1 MRNPRSIVA
10 RGFIGDRGSRS
21 GLPLPLL
28 WEGKAARTQCRG
40 PDRAGADP
48 PECSSAD
55 SVIVADGFSCRH
67 QIADG
72 AQREAV
78 HVCEV
83 IAKALG
89 V

>member
-1 MRNPRSIVA
+1 MA
-10 RGFIGDRGSRS
+10 GSFGYDAS
-21 GLPLPLL
+21 HYDISMSMAQAKLLPKVR
-28 WEGKAARTQCRG
+28 EA
-40 PDRAGADP
+40 
-48 PECSSAD
+48 SAD